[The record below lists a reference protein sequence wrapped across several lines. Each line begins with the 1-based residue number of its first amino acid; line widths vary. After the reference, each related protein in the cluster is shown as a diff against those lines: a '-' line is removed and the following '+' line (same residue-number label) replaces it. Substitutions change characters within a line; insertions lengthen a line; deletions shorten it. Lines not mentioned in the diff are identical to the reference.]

1 MTLDIL
7 IRGLYVIIDTRLVRG
22 DIGKIA
28 EEVIAGG
35 ANLLQLRAK
44 DLSTREFIE
53 AGTRLNR
60 ICKRNRIPFIVND
73 RVDIALALDSDGI
86 HLGQDDM
93 PVSSA
98 RKIVPRGKLIGLS
111 VHSLEEA
118 AKAKEEKPDYIG
130 VGPVFFTRTK
140 ESAIPPVGTEL
151 IRKIKR
157 EIDLPLVAIG
167 GINAE
172 NMEEVI
178 AAGADAAA
186 VCSAILSA
194 DNIKAATEKLGSGVE
209 ASSPRPNPPGGMKP
223 PLRKKAS

>member
-1 MTLDIL
+1 MIH
-7 IRGLYVIIDTRLVRG
+7 GLYVIIDTNLVRG
-22 DIGKIA
+22 DIGKTA
-28 EEVIAGG
+28 EDIIAGG
-35 ANLLQLRAK
+35 AGFLQLRAK
-44 DLSTREFIE
+44 DLSTKKFIE
-53 AGTRLNR
+53 AGIRLSK

-73 RVDIALALDSDGI
+73 RVDIALALDSDGV

-93 PVSSA
+93 PISIA
-98 RKIVPRGKLIGLS
+98 RKIIPQGKLIGLS

-140 ESAIPPVGTEL
+140 VGAIPPVGTDF
-151 IRKIKR
+151 IRKIR
-157 EIDLPLVAIG
+157 SGTNLPLVAIG

-178 AAGADAAA
+178 AAGADAIA

-194 DNIKAATEKLGSGVE
+194 DNVKAATERLVSQYQNSKSKMISE
-209 ASSPRPNPPGGMKP
+209 R
-223 PLRKKAS
+223 

>member
-1 MTLDIL
+1 M

-22 DIGKIA
+22 DIVKTA
-28 EEVIAGG
+28 EDVIAGG
-35 ANLLQLRAK
+35 ADFLQLRAK

-53 AGTRLNR
+53 AGTRLSR
-60 ICKRNRIPFIVND
+60 ICKRNRIPFVVND
-73 RVDIALALDSDGI
+73 RVDIALALDSDGV

-93 PVSSA
+93 LVSAA
-98 RKIVPRGKLIGLS
+98 RKIYPQGKLIGLS

-130 VGPVFFTRTK
+130 VGPV
-140 ESAIPPVGTEL
+140 GTDF
-151 IRKIKR
+151 IRKIKS
-157 EIDLPLVAIG
+157 EINLPLVAIG

-194 DNIKAATEKLGSGVE
+194 DDVKAATGKLVKQTKGH
-209 ASSPRPNPPGGMKP
+209 
-223 PLRKKAS
+223 

>member
-1 MTLDIL
+1 M
-7 IRGLYVIIDTRLVRG
+7 RGLYVIIDTRLVCG
-22 DIGKIA
+22 DIGKTA
-28 EEVIAGG
+28 EDVIAGG
-35 ANLLQLRAK
+35 ADFLQLRAK

-53 AGTRLNR
+53 AGTRLSR
-60 ICKRNRIPFIVND
+60 ICKRNQIPFIVND
-73 RVDIALALDSDGI
+73 RVDIALALDSDGV

-93 PVSSA
+93 PVSAA
-98 RKIVPRGKLIGLS
+98 RKIYPQGKLIGLS

-140 ESAIPPVGTEL
+140 VSAIPPVGTDF
-151 IRKIKR
+151 IRKIKSG
-157 EIDLPLVAIG
+157 INLPLVAIG

-178 AAGADAAA
+178 AAGADAVA

-194 DNIKAATEKLGSGVE
+194 DDIKAATERLVSGVRQQ
-209 ASSPRPNPPGGMKP
+209 AQ
-223 PLRKKAS
+223 L